1 KAIIAAATCG
11 SQGGSRYTCR
21 WSPPSMVMR
30 HFGDCAWANIEVLAL
45 YGFTS
50 SAVACTN
57 ITGGVPGGN
66 HWPSKPNEPPVRI
79 TDALMRGS
87 MQHVLYAAA
96 AAVTPPS
103 DWPESPTASGFTTL
117 KNNPGL
123 AERSRIDV

>member
-1 KAIIAAATCG
+1 
-11 SQGGSRYTCR
+11 
-21 WSPPSMVMR
+21 MVMR
-30 HFGDCAWANIEVLAL
+30 YFGDCAWVNIEVLAL

-96 AAVTPPS
+96 VAVTPAS
-103 DWPESPTASGFTTL
+103 DWPGSPTAVGFATWEQRAR
-117 KNNPGL
+117 L
-123 AERSRIDV
+123 A